1 MEKAHKYHFFRYDS
15 YAGITQIRCGRS
27 LHFLS
32 DCTQTPIYR
41 TMIAQSS
48 ANVKVGA
55 WTHYFSTISEANN
68 HQSAKLPFRSQQIL
82 HSTDIL
88 CLACG

>member
-1 MEKAHKYHFFRYDS
+1 MEKAHKYHYFRYDS

-55 WTHYFSTISEANN
+55 QTHYFSTINEANY
-68 HQSAKLPFRSQQIL
+68 HPSVKLPFRSQQSL
-82 HSTDIL
+82 QGPDIL

>member
-1 MEKAHKYHFFRYDS
+1 MIKEKAPSPYWKSGQKPPFFGYDS

-55 WTHYFSTISEANN
+55 WTHYFSTIS
-68 HQSAKLPFRSQQIL
+68 
-82 HSTDIL
+82 
-88 CLACG
+88 